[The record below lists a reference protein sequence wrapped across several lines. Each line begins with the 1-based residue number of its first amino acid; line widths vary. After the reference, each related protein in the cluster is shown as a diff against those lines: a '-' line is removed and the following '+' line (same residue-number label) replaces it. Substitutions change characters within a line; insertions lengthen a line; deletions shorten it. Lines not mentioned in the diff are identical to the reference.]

1 MQLNK
6 RNTPNGDTYIIDSDF
21 GYSFYVTCNGLSHIT
36 YFSQRNKD
44 YSLISIG
51 RSRVLKNGNPWM
63 YTSALKAKP
72 ISWKKRWKNIDH
84 VTAKGRVRTQKIYE
98 LSS

>member
-44 YSLISIG
+44 YSLIS
-51 RSRVLKNGNPWM
+51 R
-63 YTSALKAKP
+63 
-72 ISWKKRWKNIDH
+72 
-84 VTAKGRVRTQKIYE
+84 
-98 LSS
+98 